1 MTKQFHSVRNHTRL
15 KETILEHTRLAKNIQ
30 DYDQILYRK
39 GNLFVRKYTDNMPP
53 GMDDHVR
60 RESPTTTKE
69 EDEPI
74 QAPPLDTGEVPDT
87 PGDGGGE

>member
-1 MTKQFHSVRNHTRL
+1 
-15 KETILEHTRLAKNIQ
+15 
-30 DYDQILYRK
+30 
-39 GNLFVRKYTDNMPP
+39 MPP